1 MISNLNQNHK
11 ILLINAHI
19 INLVSIVDIKQ
30 NIINRK
36 NNDIQK
42 ALLLIGIMKWIAENV
57 LRKEKER
64 RYVI

>member
-1 MISNLNQNHK
+1 MISNQNYHHK
-11 ILLINAHI
+11 ILQKNAHI
-19 INLVSIVDIKQ
+19 INVLRILDIKQ

-42 ALLLIGIMKWIAENV
+42 ALRLIGIMKWIVENV
-57 LRKEKER
+57 LRKENER